1 MKKRNIMI
9 LMILLVIGFAAVSTT
24 LVINGNLNIGYN
36 EENFSSSV
44 VYTRA
49 ETEDGTAEIN
59 QDDKNITFETN
70 KLENV
75 NETATLEFDVT
86 NKSRNYD
93 AEVTIKCGLKEDFK
107 SFSEYLDITMSLES
121 PFELISSETKTGRLV
136 VTLKKAYDKD
146 LETTAEIECE
156 LVAEPL
162 ERDTLGDEY
171 VLVYEDPILNGAD
184 PVIKEN
190 LVPVTIADNGEV
202 TYANTQKKWY
212 SYENKEWANAV
223 ILVDSP
229 SKEYHEGNIILESDI
244 ESYFV
249 WIPRYRYQIFDE
261 GNYTTYIESKP
272 STSIAKEIQIEFES
286 NSIESSTGTS
296 KGEWLTH
303 PAFTNF
309 DVSGFWVGKYETGYE
324 GATTTEEAQVNEENL
339 NKVIIKP
346 NTYSWRGLTVSN
358 MFKTAYNYNRELDS
372 HMMKNT
378 EWGAVA
384 YLSHSKYGI
393 NTEVRINNNS
403 NYLTGYAAVDGTDQS
418 SYPGTSGTDSTK
430 TLPYNTETGYK
441 ASTTGNI
448 TGIYDMSGGAWEYVA
463 GYMPSSSD
471 ASGFTSTELN
481 TYSKYL
487 DLYQDNSTLTSY
499 NNRKLGDATGEL
511 GPFYFYTDK
520 DNNKRHRN
528 NWYSDSSVFVAS
540 FVPWFLRGGNH
551 DASAL
556 AGQFNFDRG
565 TGGVYTSDGFRL
577 VLTPQTKN

>member
-9 LMILLVIGFAAVSTT
+9 LVFMLVIGFAAVSTT

-121 PFELISSETKTGRLV
+121 PFELISSETKTGYL
-136 VTLKKAYDKD
+136 TIKLKKAYNEEM
-146 LETTAEIECE
+146 ETRIEMSCE

-162 ERDTLGDEY
+162 ERETLGDEY
-171 VLVYEDPILNGAD
+171 KSIYKEKILNGAD
-184 PVIKEN
+184 PVLKEK
-190 LVPVTIADNGEV
+190 LIPVTISNNGEV
-202 TYANTQKKWY
+202 RYADISKEWY
-212 SYENKEWANAV
+212 KYENKEWANAV
-223 ILVDSP
+223 ILN
-229 SKEYHEGNIILESDI
+229 EGVSYQEGDIIPESDI

-249 WIPRYRYQIFDE
+249 WIPRYKYQIFDE

-272 STSIAKEIQIEFES
+272 TESIAKEIQIEFES
-286 NSIESSTGTS
+286 NSIEPSTGS
-296 KGEWLTH
+296 KVNEWLTH

-309 DVSGFWVGKYETGYE
+309 DVNGFWVGKFETGYE
-324 GATTTEEAQVNEENL
+324 GATSIDTAQVNAIDSS
-339 NKVIIKP
+339 KVIVKP
-346 NTYSWRGLTVSN
+346 NVYSWRSSTVSN
-358 MFKTAYNYNRELDS
+358 MFKTAYDYERNLDS

-403 NYLTGYAAVDGTDQS
+403 NFLTGHSATDETDQS
-418 SYPGTSGTDSTK
+418 SYPGESGMTQDV
-430 TLPYNTETGYK
+430 TLPYNTPTGYK

-448 TGIYDMSGGAWEYVA
+448 TGIYDMSGGAIEYVA
-463 GYMPSSSD
+463 GYVQSAND
-471 ASGFTSTELN
+471 QSGFSVSELA

-487 DLYQDNSTLTSY
+487 DLYPSDATLSNFNY
-499 NNRKLGDATGEL
+499 RILGDATGEL
-511 GPFYFYTDK
+511 GPFYNYSDVSG
-520 DNNKRHRN
+520 KRFHN
-528 NWYSDSSVFVAS
+528 NWYGDHSYFADSIY
-540 FVPWFLRGGNH
+540 PWFTRGNH
-551 DASAL
+551 YTHGLL
-556 AGQFNFDRG
+556 AGQFTFSRAYGNES
-565 TGGVYTSDGFRL
+565 TIGGYRI
-577 VLTPQTKN
+577 VLMENL

>member
-1 MKKRNIMI
+1 MKKRNVII
-9 LMILLVIGFAAVSTT
+9 LVVMLIVGFASITST
-24 LVINGNLNIGYN
+24 LLIRGNLNIGYN
-36 EENFSSSV
+36 ENFSSSI

-49 ETEDGTAEIN
+49 ELPNGEVEIN
-59 QDDKNITFETN
+59 QNDKNIDFTTE

-75 NETATLEFDVT
+75 NQTTILEFDVT

-93 AEVTIKCGLKEDFK
+93 ANVTINCGLKEDFK

-121 PFELISSETKTGRLV
+121 PFELVSSETKTGYL
-136 VTLKKAYDKD
+136 TIKLKKAYNEEM
-146 LETTAEIECE
+146 ETRIEMSCE

-162 ERDTLGDEY
+162 ERETLGEEY
-171 VLVYEDPILNGAD
+171 KPIYKEKILNGSD
-184 PVIKEN
+184 PVLKEN

-202 TYANTQKKWY
+202 IYADISKEWY
-212 SYENKEWANAV
+212 KYENKRWANAV
-223 ILVDSP
+223 ILNEGVS
-229 SKEYHEGNIILESDI
+229 YQEGNIISESDI

-272 STSIAKEIQIEFES
+272 STSIAKEIQIEFET
-286 NSIESSTGTS
+286 NKIEPSAGS
-296 KGEWLTH
+296 KQEEWLTH

-309 DVSGFWVGKYETGYE
+309 DVNGLWVGKYETGYK
-324 GATTTEEAQVNEENL
+324 GATSTSYAQVNEENPD
-339 NKVIIKP
+339 KVIVKP
-346 NTYSWRGLTVSN
+346 NTYSWRNSTVSN

-403 NYLTGYAAVDGTDQS
+403 NYLTGYASTDETDQS
-418 SYPGTSGTDSTK
+418 SYPGETGTDSSK

-471 ASGFTSTELN
+471 DSGFTSTELT

-487 DLYQDNSTLTSY
+487 DLYSANSTINSY
-499 NNRKLGDATGEL
+499 NNRKLGDATGEM
-511 GPFYFYTDK
+511 GPFYFYADK
-520 DNNKRHRN
+520 DNNKRYHN
-528 NWYSDSSVFVAS
+528 NWYGDNSDFVDS
-540 FVPWFLRGGNH
+540 THPWFVRGG
-551 DASAL
+551 DYAYGVL
-556 AGQFNFDRG
+556 AGQFYFGRS
-565 TGGVYTSDGFRL
+565 TGGVSAYAGARL
-577 VLTPQTKN
+577 VLTIK

>member
-9 LMILLVIGFAAVSTT
+9 LIFLLLIGFAAVSTT

-36 EENFSSSV
+36 EDFSSSV

-59 QDDKNITFETN
+59 QNEKNITFETK

-75 NETATLEFDVT
+75 SETATLEFDVT
-86 NKSRNYD
+86 NKSRNYN
-93 AEVTIKCGLKEDFK
+93 ASVTINCGLKENFE
-107 SFSEYLDITMSLES
+107 SFSEYLNIETDIVS
-121 PFELISSETKTGRLV
+121 PFKLESSETKTGRLV
-136 VTLKKAYDKD
+136 VTLKKAYDKA
-146 LETTAEIECE
+146 LETTAEIECK
-156 LVAEPL
+156 LVATPE
-162 ERDTLGDEY
+162 ERETLGDEY

-223 ILVDSP
+223 ILN
-229 SKEYHEGNIILESDI
+229 EGVTYNVGDTIQESDI

-261 GNYTTYIESKP
+261 GNYTTYIDSKP
-272 STSIAKEIQIEFES
+272 TESIAKEIQIEFET
-286 NSIESSTGTS
+286 NAVEASTGS
-296 KGEWLTH
+296 AKGEWLTH

-309 DVSGFWVGKYETGYE
+309 DVNGFWVGKYETGYK
-324 GATTTEEAQVNEENL
+324 GATTKEEAQVNSIDSS
-339 NKVIIKP
+339 KVIIKP
-346 NTYSWRGLTVSN
+346 NVYSWRNSTVSN
-358 MFKTAYNYNRELDS
+358 MFKTAYNYERNLDS

-403 NYLTGYAAVDGTDQS
+403 DYLTGYSATDETDQS
-418 SYPGTSGTDSTK
+418 DYPADYGTTSDL
-430 TLPYNTETGYK
+430 TLPYNTSTGYK

-448 TGIYDMSGGAWEYVA
+448 TGIYDMSGCAWEYVA

-471 ASGFTSTELN
+471 ASGFTSDELN
-481 TYSKYL
+481 IYSKYL
-487 DLYQDNSTLTSY
+487 DLYSSNSINISWT
-499 NNRKLGDATGEL
+499 NRFLGDATGEM
-511 GPFYFYTDK
+511 GPFYDYENK
-520 DNNKRHRN
+520 DNKKRYHN
-528 NWYSDSSVFVAS
+528 SWYDDHSSFLYSDM
-540 FVPWFLRGGNH
+540 PWFARSGHYSVG
-551 DASAL
+551 AI
-556 AGQFNFDRG
+556 AGQFYYHSS
-565 TGGVYTSDGFRL
+565 TGAADGGASFRIIL
-577 VLTPQTKN
+577 AIE

>member
-1 MKKRNIMI
+1 MKKRNVII
-9 LMILLVIGFAAVSTT
+9 LVVMLIVGFASITST
-24 LVINGNLNIGYN
+24 LLIRGNLNIGYN
-36 EENFSSSV
+36 ENFSSSI

-49 ETEDGTAEIN
+49 ELPNGEVEIN
-59 QDDKNITFETN
+59 KNEKNIDFITE

-75 NETATLEFDVT
+75 NQTTILEFDVT

-93 AEVTIKCGLKEDFK
+93 ANVTINCGLKEDFK

-121 PFELISSETKTGRLV
+121 PFELVSSETKTGYL
-136 VTLKKAYDKD
+136 TIKLKKAYNEEM
-146 LETTAEIECE
+146 ETRIEMSCE

-162 ERDTLGDEY
+162 ERETLGEEY
-171 VLVYEDPILNGAD
+171 KPIYKEKILNGSD
-184 PVIKEN
+184 PVLKEN

-202 TYANTQKKWY
+202 IYADISKEWY
-212 SYENKEWANAV
+212 KYENKRWANAV
-223 ILVDSP
+223 ILNEGVS
-229 SKEYHEGNIILESDI
+229 YQEGNIISESDI

-272 STSIAKEIQIEFES
+272 STSIAKEIQIEFET
-286 NSIESSTGTS
+286 NKIEPSAGS
-296 KGEWLTH
+296 KQEEWLTH

-309 DVSGFWVGKYETGYE
+309 DVNGLWVGKYETGYK
-324 GATTTEEAQVNEENL
+324 GATSTSYAQVNEENPD
-339 NKVIIKP
+339 KVIVKP
-346 NTYSWRGLTVSN
+346 NTYSWRNSTVSN

-403 NYLTGYAAVDGTDQS
+403 NYLTGYASTDETDQS
-418 SYPGTSGTDSTK
+418 SYPGETGTDSSK

-471 ASGFTSTELN
+471 DSGFTSTELT

-487 DLYQDNSTLTSY
+487 EIYPNNSQKLSY
-499 NNRKLGDATGEL
+499 NNRILGDATGEM
-511 GPFYFYTDK
+511 GPFYNYLDT
-520 DNNKRHRN
+520 DNNKRNHN
-528 NWYSDSSVFVAS
+528 NWYNNYSAFIENKY
-540 FVPWFLRGGNH
+540 PWFVRGGH
-551 DASAL
+551 YDDSYL
-556 AGQFNFDRG
+556 SSQFIFWSITGDSFTSG
-565 TGGVYTSDGFRL
+565 TSRL
-577 VLTPQTKN
+577 VLTPQI

>member
-9 LMILLVIGFAAVSTT
+9 LVFMLVIGFAAVSTT

-59 QDDKNITFETN
+59 QSEKNITFETN

-75 NETATLEFDVT
+75 NQSATLEFDVT
-86 NKSRNYD
+86 NKSRNYN
-93 AEVTIKCGLKEDFK
+93 AEVTIKCGLKENFE
-107 SFSEYLDITMSLES
+107 SFSEYLNIETDITS
-121 PFELISSETKTGRLV
+121 PFKLESSETKTGRLV
-136 VTLKKAYDKD
+136 VTLKKAYDKA

-156 LVAEPL
+156 LVATPE
-162 ERDTLGDEY
+162 ERDSLGDEY

-223 ILVDSP
+223 ILVENP
-229 SKEYHEGNIILESDI
+229 SKEYVKGDVIQESDI

-272 STSIAKEIQIEFES
+272 TESIAKEIQIEFET
-286 NSIESSTGTS
+286 NAVEASTGST

-309 DVSGFWVGKYETGYE
+309 DVNGLWIGKYETGYK
-324 GATTTEEAQVNEENL
+324 GATTKEAAQVNAIDSS
-339 NKVIIKP
+339 KIIIKP
-346 NTYSWRGLTVSN
+346 NVYSWRNSTVSN
-358 MFKTAYNYNRELDS
+358 MFKTSYNYERNLDS
-372 HMMKNT
+372 HMIKNT

-393 NTEVRINNNS
+393 NTEIRINNNS
-403 NYLTGYAAVDGTDQS
+403 NYLTGYSAVDGTDQS
-418 SYPGTSGTDSTK
+418 SYPGTYGADSSK

-448 TGIYDMSGGAWEYVA
+448 TGIYDMSGGARDCVA
-463 GYMPSSSD
+463 GYITSSSD
-471 ASGFTSTELN
+471 ASGFTSAELN
-481 TYSKYL
+481 IYSKYL
-487 DLYQDNSTLTSY
+487 DLYPDNTIITSWHHGI
-499 NNRKLGDATGEL
+499 LGDATGEM
-511 GPFYFYTDK
+511 GPFYYYADK
-520 DNNKRHRN
+520 DNNKRYHN
-528 NWYSDSSVFVAS
+528 NWYNDNSCFLDSAN
-540 FVPWFLRGGNH
+540 PWLYRGGLYV
-551 DASAL
+551 DGVLAS
-556 AGQFNFDRG
+556 QFYFNG
-565 TGGVYTSDGFRL
+565 YTGDTNTGVGSRL
-577 VLTPQTKN
+577 VLTIK

>member
-9 LMILLVIGFAAVSTT
+9 LIFLLVIGFAAVSTT

-36 EENFSSSV
+36 EDFSSSV

-59 QDDKNITFETN
+59 QNEKNITFETK

-75 NETATLEFDVT
+75 SETATLEFDVT
-86 NKSRNYD
+86 NKSRNYN
-93 AEVTIKCGLKEDFK
+93 ASVTINCGLKENFE
-107 SFSEYLDITMSLES
+107 SFSEYLNVETDIVS
-121 PFELISSETKTGRLV
+121 PFKLESSETKTGRLV
-136 VTLKKAYDKD
+136 VTLKKAYDKA
-146 LETTAEIECE
+146 LETTAEIECK
-156 LVAEPL
+156 LVATPE
-162 ERDTLGDEY
+162 ERETLGDEY
-171 VLVYEDPILNGAD
+171 KYIHKEKMLNGAD

-190 LVPVTIADNGEV
+190 LIPVTIADNGEV

-223 ILVDSP
+223 ILVENP
-229 SKEYHEGNIILESDI
+229 SQEYVKGDVIQESDI

-272 STSIAKEIQIEFES
+272 TESIAKEIQIEFET
-286 NSIESSTGTS
+286 NEVEASIGST

-309 DVSGFWVGKYETGYE
+309 DVNGIWVGKYETGYK
-324 GATTTEEAQVNEENL
+324 GATSKETAQVNAMDSS
-339 NKVIIKP
+339 KVIVKP
-346 NTYSWRGLTVSN
+346 NVYSWRNSTVSN
-358 MFKTAYNYNRELDS
+358 MFKTGYNYNRELDS
-372 HMMKNT
+372 HMTKNT
-378 EWGAVA
+378 EWGAIA

-403 NYLTGYAAVDGTDQS
+403 NYLTGYSATDETNQFS
-418 SYPGTSGTDSTK
+418 FPGVSGTTSDV

-448 TGIYDMSGGAWEYVA
+448 TGVYDMSGGAWEYVA

-471 ASGFTSTELN
+471 ASGFTSDELN
-481 TYSKYL
+481 IYSKYL
-487 DLYQDNSTLTSY
+487 DLYQANSETTSY
-499 NNRKLGDATGEL
+499 NNRILGDATGEM
-511 GPFYFYTDK
+511 GPFYYYA
-520 DNNKRHRN
+520 DNDNIIRYHN
-528 NWYSDSSVFVAS
+528 NWYSDNSYFISYIY
-540 FVPWFLRGGNH
+540 PWFGRGGNH

-556 AGQFNFDRG
+556 AGQFNFGRG
-565 TGGVYTSDGFRL
+565 TGNVYIYGGSRL
-577 VLTPQTKN
+577 VLTPQTKK